1 MDKLNSGITILI
13 PDVSL
18 MPPEAK
24 AEKSLLESLSISS
37 AVAIPVRGNTEVIGF
52 IGIDNVLNTS
62 GWTEKDLS
70 VLRMSAEIIGSA
82 IERHDAAEELSILN
96 TALSGL
102 NAQLEERVNER
113 THQLGEA
120 VAAANAANQ
129 AKSDF
134 LTSMSHELRT
144 PLNAVIGFSQVLQE
158 QLFGPLTSKQAQY
171 ISYILSSGQHLLS
184 LIDDILDLSKIEAG
198 KSQMEFSSS
207 KIGPLINDSLLMV
220 KEGATNKHIDL
231 RTLLSPAINAA
242 DLEVDSRKVKQ
253 VLFNLLSNAVK
264 FTPDGGKITVKGH
277 RKNGRAVISVSD
289 TGIGI
294 PPEAQSKLFNDFYQV
309 QGGISKTP
317 GTGLGLAIS
326 RRLVEMH
333 GGRIWVESKG
343 IGNGSRFKF
352 EIPVKRGNHSENG
365 ACS

>member
-134 LTSMSHELRT
+134 LASMSHELRT

-158 QLFGPLTSKQAQY
+158 QLFGPLNSKQTEY
-171 ISYILSSGQHLLS
+171 IDNILTSGQHLLA
-184 LIDDILDLSKIEAG
+184 LINDVLDLSKIEAG
-198 KSQMEFSSS
+198 KSVLELSPVKMASLVQ
-207 KIGPLINDSLLMV
+207 DSLLMI
-220 KEGATNKHIDL
+220 KEKAAKKHIGL
-231 RTLLSPAINAA
+231 NINLGAA
-242 DLEVDSRKVKQ
+242 AEELELEADARKIKQ
-253 VLFNLLSNAVK
+253 VMFNLLSNAVK
-264 FTPDGGKITVKGH
+264 FTPDDGKIVIGVE
-277 RKNGRAVISVSD
+277 RSDGRVLVSVADS
-289 TGIGI
+289 GIGI
-294 PPEAQSKLFNDFYQV
+294 PAEAQGKLFTDFYQV
-309 QGGISKTP
+309 QGGLVSKTQ

-326 RRLVEMH
+326 KRLVEMH
-333 GGRIWVESKG
+333 GGRIWVKSDGPDKG
-343 IGNGSRFKF
+343 SVFAF
-352 EIPVKRGNHSENG
+352 EIPVEHHEGEN
-365 ACS
+365 S